1 MRKLPDLDPPA
12 WISESLTLSDSEEA
26 FMREKVASH
35 GRKHELP
42 DVPPALDI
50 DASAVLKSSSFSDVV
65 RYYARG
71 LKCPVVAYYR
81 GGEIFTMGGGLLFFE
96 VQDEDPQP
104 DLNLLLGFPA
114 ENGDFIVTRRGTT
127 RIRADIIAN

>member
-1 MRKLPDLDPPA
+1 MQKLPDCDPPA
-12 WISESLTLSDSEEA
+12 WIADSLSLSDTEEA
-26 FMREKVASH
+26 SMRQKVASY

-42 DVPPALDI
+42 DAPPALDV
-50 DASAVLKSSSFSDVV
+50 DYSSAVKSSSLPDVV

-71 LKCPVVAYYR
+71 LKCPVAAYYR

-96 VQDEDPQP
+96 VQDENPQP
-104 DLNLLLGFPA
+104 DLDLLLGFPA

-127 RIRADIIAN
+127 RIRSDIIAN